1 MSSIQGFL
9 QGIFA
14 AGPELG
20 VVFKLEKTV
29 FAQPGQ
35 YFQLL
40 PDLKTTFLPATL
52 WPIETSGSQLKAI
65 AENAPAWNIGAEV
78 HLRGPFGLG
87 FRLPPSVTRVALVP
101 FGRGRALGLLPLAR
115 ELLAQHKEVTLV
127 SETPPAN
134 LPPSIEVLPPEQ
146 IDEAKAWADALAL
159 ACAVDEIAELKLW
172 LGERKIRQAA
182 QVLIQS
188 EMPCT
193 GLANCGICAVKTKT
207 GWKLACKEGPVF
219 ELEELGEE

>member
-1 MSSIQGFL
+1 M
-9 QGIFA
+9 FA
-14 AGPELG
+14 AGEELG
-20 VVFKLEKTV
+20 VVLKLEKSV

-40 PDLKTTFLPATL
+40 PDLKTSFLPGTL
-52 WPIETSGSQLKAI
+52 WPIETSGSQLKGIVESASS
-65 AENAPAWNIGAEV
+65 WSMGAEV

-87 FRLPPSVTRVALVP
+87 FRFPPLATRVALIP
-101 FGRGRALGLLPLAR
+101 FGHGRAVGLLPLAR
-115 ELLAQHKEVTLV
+115 ELLAQHKEVSLV
-127 SETPPAN
+127 SETPLAN
-134 LPPSIEVLPPEQ
+134 LPTSIEVLSPEQ

-159 ACAVDEIAELKLW
+159 ACAASEVGELKAW
-172 LGERKIRQAA
+172 LRERKVKQTA

-193 GLANCGICAVKTKT
+193 GQANCGVCAVKTRT

-219 ELEELGEE
+219 DLEELVEE

>member
-1 MSSIQGFL
+1 MSSIQGFV
-9 QGIFA
+9 QGMFA

-20 VVFKLEKTV
+20 GILKLEKAV

-40 PDLKTTFLPATL
+40 PDLKTAFLPATL
-52 WPIETSGSQLKAI
+52 WPIETSGSQLKVI
-65 AENAPAWNIGAEV
+65 AESVPGWNIGAEV

-87 FRLPPSVTRVALVP
+87 FRLPSSVMRVALVP
-101 FGRGRALGLLPLAR
+101 FGRGRALGLMPLAR

-127 SETPPAN
+127 SEMPPAN

-159 ACAVDEIAELKLW
+159 ICTIDEVAELKLW
-172 LGERKIRQAA
+172 LGERKLRQTA

-193 GLANCGICAVKTKT
+193 GLANCGICSVKTKT